1 MVIST
6 RVTLDLRLAHTPGG
20 VIRLL
25 PSQTGARGC
34 HLVGD
39 IALAGVACPLRVG
52 SYPPLASGSSISCL
66 RGNQRLDGG
75 RSKQLPYSGLNRWW
89 RWQEINTVSFLHF
102 TNIISIWAKN
112 RFNTFSNIR
121 SKKKKKRAL
130 LWLCHVLL
138 LVVWFIF
145 LFITYSFR
153 NIWNNTLHATPQQ
166 FAHTQQSEKMFWYF
180 LEILNTAAAFSS
192 NDNGECAVADTGPV
206 LLSHVRFVMNVYAAN
221 VKAGNIHRMM
231 QHFLS

>member
-130 LWLCHVLL
+130 LCIVARCLIYFSFHYIFFQKYLEQHTACNPPAICSHPAVWEDVLIL
-138 LVVWFIF
+138 SWNTEYCSS
-145 LFITYSFR
+145 LF
-153 NIWNNTLHATPQQ
+153 
-166 FAHTQQSEKMFWYF
+166 
-180 LEILNTAAAFSS
+180 
-192 NDNGECAVADTGPV
+192 
-206 LLSHVRFVMNVYAAN
+206 
-221 VKAGNIHRMM
+221 
-231 QHFLS
+231 